1 MKSKNIESKQTQNT
15 RGEPKN
21 TMEQRNAKITK

>member
-15 RGEPKN
+15 REKHKN
-21 TMEQRNAKITK
+21 TMKQRNEKLTE